1 MTTGSLKSVSE
12 QLDRRAVERVAK
24 LARLELTSEE
34 LDEATTRL
42 AGMLAH
48 FADIDA
54 LNLEDVEPMTQP
66 YELVNVMRDDVP
78 LETLDHDEVLAAAQM
93 HLMADLV
100 SHRSWGLNCERVS
113 ERAVDS

>member
-1 MTTGSLKSVSE
+1 MFNRPQRMTTGSLKSVSE

-24 LARLELTSEE
+24 LARLELTSDE

-78 LETLDHDEVLAAAQM
+78 LETLDHDEVLAAAPDASDGRFGVPPI
-93 HLMADLV
+93 L
-100 SHRSWGLNCERVS
+100 GLEL
-113 ERAVDS
+113 